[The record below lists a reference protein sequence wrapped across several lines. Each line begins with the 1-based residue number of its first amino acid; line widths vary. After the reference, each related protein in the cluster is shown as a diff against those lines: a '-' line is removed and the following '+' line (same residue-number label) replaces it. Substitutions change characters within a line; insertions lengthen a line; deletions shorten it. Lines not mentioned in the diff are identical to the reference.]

1 MASARVA
8 GATRADRNGWFRFL
22 LSRVVLMKA
31 PRARRPEVSVIIP
44 TRNRWELVGQSVT
57 GALRQEDV
65 DAEVVLVDDGSTDP
79 MPEGAARAR
88 NLGIE
93 AARGAW
99 LAFLDDD
106 DLWSPRK
113 LRTQL
118 DAAARAGAD
127 FVYGS
132 AVVVGEDLRV
142 RHEQPAPDAG
152 GIAREILVRN
162 AIPGGCSNV
171 TARSE
176 LVRRVGGFDESLSVL
191 ADWDLWIR
199 LALHAPAAACPEVLL
214 AYLSHPGNMVVR
226 GEYDTLREF
235 RMLEEKHRAASLAE
249 GVRFDR
255 RRVYRYF
262 ARGHRRA
269 GRRVD
274 AARTY
279 LRLAAAERSLAD
291 AGRALGAL
299 AGLPLLASPRAAT
312 RRRRLGL
319 LRANLPAAASLGAPA
334 WLALYQ

>member
-1 MASARVA
+1 MKLLR
-8 GATRADRNGWFRFL
+8 TR
-22 LSRVVLMKA
+22 S
-31 PRARRPEVSVIIP
+31 PEVSVVIP
-44 TRNRWELVGQSVT
+44 TRNRWALLGQSLA
-57 GALRQEDV
+57 GALRQQDV
-65 DAEVVLVDDGSTDP
+65 DVEVVLVDDGSTEP
-79 MPEGAARAR
+79 MPEQLGHLADPRVRVLREPERRGVARAR
-88 NLGIE
+88 NLGV
-93 AARGAW
+93 AATRGEW
-99 LAFLDDD
+99 VAFLDDD

-113 LRTQL
+113 LRVQL
-118 DAAARAGAD
+118 DAAVRAHAD

-132 AVVVGEDLRV
+132 ALVVDERLRI
-142 RHEQPAPDAG
+142 RHQQPAPDAQ
-152 GIAREILVRN
+152 GIAGELLVRN

-171 TARSE
+171 MARAD
-176 LVRRVGGFDESLSVL
+176 LVRRLGGFDEGLSVL

-214 AYLSHPGNMVVR
+214 AYLSHPGNMVVK

-235 RMLEEKHRAASLAE
+235 RTLVEKHRAASRAA

-269 GRRVD
+269 GRRLD

-279 LRLAAAERSLAD
+279 LRLAAAERSVGD

-299 AGLPLLASPRAAT
+299 LGVPARAPADRAKRRPLGSPRPS
-312 RRRRLGL
+312 
-319 LRANLPAAASLGAPA
+319 LPVAAAIATPA

>member
-1 MASARVA
+1 
-8 GATRADRNGWFRFL
+8 
-22 LSRVVLMKA
+22 MKL
-31 PRARRPEVSVIIP
+31 PRPRQPEVSVIIP
-44 TRNRWELVGQSVT
+44 TRNRWTLVGQSIA

-65 DAEVVLVDDGSTDP
+65 DAEVVLMDDGSTDP
-79 MPEGAARAR
+79 MPERLGWLADPRVRVFHEPERRGVARAR

-99 LAFLDDD
+99 VAFLDDD

-118 DAAARAGAD
+118 DAAARCRAD

-142 RHEQPAPDAG
+142 RHEQPAPGAR

-171 TARSE
+171 MARTA
-176 LVRRVGGFDESLSVL
+176 LVRRVGSFDESFSVL

-199 LALHAPAAACPEVLL
+199 LALHAPAAACPEVLV

-235 RMLEEKHRAASLAE
+235 RLLEEKHRAASRAA

-269 GRRVD
+269 GRRLE

-279 LRLAAAERSLAD
+279 LRLAGSERSVPD
-291 AGRALGAL
+291 VGRALGAL
-299 AGLPLLASPRAAT
+299 LDLPVLASLPST
-312 RRRRLGL
+312 RPGRPGR
-319 LRANLPAAASLGAPA
+319 LRASLPTAASVGAPA